1 MSARDAPA
9 LAPDRLRPPS
19 RTLPHHRDEP
29 QRPFLGIDGQG
40 HGRESDRTE
49 EGVEEVSCAVSRI
62 ILYQNNPAGSMDEH

>member
-29 QRPFLGIDGQG
+29 QRSFLGVDGQG

-49 EGVEEVSCAVSRI
+49 EGVEEVSYTVSRI
-62 ILYQNNPAGSMDEH
+62 AFSLNNPAGSMDGH

>member
-29 QRPFLGIDGQG
+29 QRSFLGVDGQG

-49 EGVEEVSCAVSRI
+49 EGVEEVSYTVSRI
-62 ILYQNNPAGSMDEH
+62 AFSLNNPAGSMDEH

>member
-49 EGVEEVSCAVSRI
+49 EGVEEVSYAVNTSVKD
-62 ILYQNNPAGSMDEH
+62 L